1 MLADMR
7 SDTDSSMGNPLQL
20 KTVVLV
26 TDITF
31 TVLPLQSIGD
41 VLLLVTGVPEM
52 VSNSW

>member
-7 SDTDSSMGNPLQL
+7 SDSESSMGNPLQL
-20 KTVVLV
+20 KTVILV
-26 TDITF
+26 ADITF

-41 VLLLVTGVPEM
+41 VLLLATGVPEM